1 VPDSKE
7 DLTSITYSYYRKSSL
22 WKTTITTSCALY
34 LFASLLENPLFQQGG
49 GGGGGGEG
57 GREKTREQA
66 VMATFL
72 LELVCNLI
80 FFMDTYVGGK
90 SQGWGV
96 VVKDWWARVFLVI
109 VVFDSVGLVW

>member
-1 VPDSKE
+1 
-7 DLTSITYSYYRKSSL
+7 
-22 WKTTITTSCALY
+22 
-34 LFASLLENPLFQQGG
+34 
-49 GGGGGGEG
+49 
-57 GREKTREQA
+57 
-66 VMATFL
+66 MATFL

-80 FFMDTYVGGK
+80 FFMDTYLRGK